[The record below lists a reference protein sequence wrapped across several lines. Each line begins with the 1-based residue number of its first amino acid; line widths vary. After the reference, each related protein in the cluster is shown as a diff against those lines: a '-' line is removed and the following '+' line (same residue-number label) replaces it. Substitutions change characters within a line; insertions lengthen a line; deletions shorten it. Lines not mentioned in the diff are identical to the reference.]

1 MAEIAV
7 AERDG
12 VGADGAPRPT
22 EDHVAVLDNA
32 VVILD
37 GATSPHPDLPPGGW
51 YASLLV
57 RSLSQALSAEPEADL
72 AALLAGSIAD
82 VARREGLEPGHSP
95 SSTVSIAR
103 WTDDT
108 VDGLVLADS
117 PIIAFGPSGADPL
130 TDDRLATLRDS
141 GQLRTG
147 ADVRAKRN
155 APGGF
160 WVAEAE
166 PKAATEAVRRSWPR
180 SEVEALLLATDG
192 VAIGVDEYGLFDWPE
207 VLAMSRKRGPDAV
220 LDAVRTAEKQDPDG
234 ERWPRA
240 KRHDDQLLVVVEL
253 GLAPG

>member
-1 MAEIAV
+1 MVEIEV

-12 VGADGAPRPT
+12 VGADGSPRPT
-22 EDHVAVLDNA
+22 EDHVAVLGNA
-32 VVILD
+32 VVVLD

-57 RSLSQALSAEPEADL
+57 DSLSQALSAEPRADL
-72 AALLAGSIAD
+72 AELLAGSIAD
-82 VARREGLEPGHSP
+82 VARQEGLEPGHSP
-95 SSTVSIAR
+95 SSTVAIAR
-103 WTDDT
+103 WTDET

-130 TDDRLATLRDS
+130 TDDRLVSLRDS

-147 ADVRAKRN
+147 ADVRVKRN

-166 PKAATEAVRRSWPR
+166 PKAAAEAVRRSWPR
-180 SEVEALLLATDG
+180 PEVDALLLATDG
-192 VAIGVDEYGLFDWPE
+192 VAIGVDEYDLFDWPE
-207 VLAMSRKRGPDAV
+207 VLAISRKRGPDAV

-240 KRHDDQLLVVVEL
+240 KRHDDQLLVLVEL

>member
-1 MAEIAV
+1 MVEIAV

-12 VGADGAPRPT
+12 VGADGSTRPT
-22 EDHVAVLDNA
+22 EDHVAVLGNA
-32 VVILD
+32 VVVLD
-37 GATSPHPDLPPGGW
+37 GATAPRPDLPSGGW

-57 RSLSQALSAEPEADL
+57 HSLSRALSAEPQADL
-72 AALLAGSIAD
+72 AVLLAESIAD
-82 VARREGLEPGHSP
+82 VARREGLEPGRSP
-95 SSTVSIAR
+95 SSTVAIAR

-117 PIIAFGPSGADPL
+117 PIVAFGPSGADPL
-130 TDDRLATLRDS
+130 TDDRLVSLRES

-155 APGGF
+155 APDGF

-166 PKAATEAVRRSWPR
+166 PKAAAEAVRRSWPR
-180 SEVEALLLATDG
+180 SEVDALLLATDG
-192 VAIGVDEYGLFDWPE
+192 VAIGVDEYGLFGWPE
-207 VLAMSRKRGPDAV
+207 VLAISRERGPDAV

-240 KRHDDQLLVVVEL
+240 KRHDDQLLVLVDFGV
-253 GLAPG
+253 APG